1 MAIDIGRRQF
11 VSALGGAVVA
21 WPLGA
26 RAQQPTMPLI
36 GFLNAASPQG
46 YARNLAAFLKG
57 LGDVGYVDSQNAAIE
72 YHWAEGQIDRLPAM
86 AADLVRRHVDVIAAT
101 STPAALAAKAATP
114 TIPIVF
120 ETGADP
126 IQLGLVASLNR
137 PGGNVTGVTQ
147 TNNEITPKRLQL
159 LHELLPTAR
168 VMALLVNPA
177 DRALAEITTKD
188 VQAAALALGLELHV
202 LNASSESDFH
212 GVFANPIQL
221 RASGLVIG
229 TGPFFSSQ
237 VEQLAALA
245 VRNAVPAICES
256 REFVAAGGLIGYGSD
271 IAASYRLAGN
281 YTGRILKG
289 DKPADLPVQ
298 EATKVELYINMRTAK
313 ALGITV
319 PLPMLGRAD
328 EVIE

>member
-1 MAIDIGRRQF
+1 MKRRQF
-11 VSALGGAVVA
+11 IKLFGGAVVA
-21 WPLGA
+21 WPIGA
-26 RAQQPTMPLI
+26 RAQQPTMPII

-57 LGDVGYVDSQNAAIE
+57 LGDIGYVDSQNAAIE
-72 YHWAEGQIDRLPAM
+72 YRWAEGQIDRLPAM

-159 LHELLPTAR
+159 LHELLPTAK

-188 VQAAALALGLELHV
+188 VQAAALTLGLELHV

-212 GVFANPIQL
+212 GVFANLIQL

-229 TGPFFSSQ
+229 TGPFFNSQ

-245 VRNAVPAICES
+245 VRNAVPAIYES

-271 IAASYRLAGN
+271 IAGSYRLAGN

-313 ALGITV
+313 ALGITF